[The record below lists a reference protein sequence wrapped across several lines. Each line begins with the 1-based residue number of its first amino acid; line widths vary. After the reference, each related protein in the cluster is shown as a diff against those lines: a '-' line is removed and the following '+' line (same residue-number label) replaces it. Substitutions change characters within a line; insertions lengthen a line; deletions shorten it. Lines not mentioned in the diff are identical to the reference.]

1 MKTPRPEPR
10 AGARATAP
18 AGMRSL
24 DFAPAGF
31 WRRHAAWTLDA
42 ALLALPA
49 WWLVRD
55 GVRAAL
61 ADCTAALNALAVAF
75 VRAAD
80 AVLAGATPLAA
91 STGMLAD
98 PAALQAIGALQLA
111 LLKVLALPALAFAL
125 LSLPWHAGFEAS
137 ARQAT
142 PGQRAFALHVAD
154 ADGSRIGVFR
164 GVCRHLA
171 GAVSWATL
179 NIGHMLAAVPP
190 QHLALHDRLSGTRVL
205 MRSDARWPALGTIWL
220 MAQAFALLAAF
231 VWLFLRLQAAMHAA
245 LGL

>member
-1 MKTPRPEPR
+1 MKTPRPEAR
-10 AGARATAP
+10 VGARASAP
-18 AGMRSL
+18 AGPL
-24 DFAPAGF
+24 PIDVAPAGF

-61 ADCTAALNALAVAF
+61 ADCGAALDALAAAF
-75 VRAAD
+75 VHAAD

-111 LLKVLALPALAFAL
+111 LLKLLALPALALAL
-125 LSLPWHAGFEAS
+125 LALPWHAGFEAS
-137 ARQAT
+137 AWRAT

-154 ADGSRIGVFR
+154 PDGARIGVLR
-164 GVCRHLA
+164 GICRHLA

-205 MRSDARWPALGTIWL
+205 MRRDARWPAFGTLWL
-220 MAQAFALLAAF
+220 AAQAFALLAAF
-231 VWLFLRLQAAMHAA
+231 VWLFLRLQAAIHAA